1 MALTTSVEVG
11 RHVVAMPNVTL
22 THDAVVEDF
31 ATLCAGVS
39 LGGVVTVGSRAYV
52 GMNASV
58 RERLTVGA
66 DSVLGMGAALVSDLP
81 AGETW
86 GSECR
91 QQRFPAPA

>member
-1 MALTTSVEVG
+1 
-11 RHVVAMPNVTL
+11 MPNVTL
-22 THDAVVEDF
+22 THDVVVEDF

-39 LGGVVTVGSRAYV
+39 LGGSVTVGSRAYV

-86 GSECR
+86 VGV
-91 QQRFPAPA
+91 PAAGLSRVGISRGMTSDEMETV